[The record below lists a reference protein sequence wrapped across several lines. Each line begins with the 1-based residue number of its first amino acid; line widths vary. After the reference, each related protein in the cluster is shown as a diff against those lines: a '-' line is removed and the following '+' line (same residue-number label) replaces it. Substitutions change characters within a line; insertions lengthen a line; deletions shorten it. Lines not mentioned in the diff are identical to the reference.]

1 MNIFKT
7 RSGPLSIIAFWTFF
21 VLTILPANALD
32 SFDGFIEGAL
42 GVRTQDDTTK
52 KDSFNLLETRLQLK
66 GSHSPKLMEE
76 WSPEISIKVDLVAD
90 GYEEHLRLVARTLS
104 LAFTP
109 TDIID
114 VKLGRQT
121 LTWGTGDFLFIND
134 LFPKDYISFFSGRDD
149 EYLKL
154 PSDAIKLSVFT
165 DAASFD
171 IVIQPVMEANNSIT
185 GSRFSF
191 YDGLTGSTIGDAA
204 ARDFVEPKET
214 IENMELAL
222 RAYRTFG
229 SFEGALYFF
238 NGFYKE
244 PRGILNPATQQ
255 FFYPRLT
262 VYGLSL
268 RGPAFGGIG
277 NIEAGYYDSRQD
289 RSGDNPNIENPAFK
303 FLAGYSKDLGGD
315 LSVGAQ
321 YLIEEMLKYSAYE
334 ANLGAGEM
342 KRDEF
347 RHLITTRI
355 TKLFKDQTIISGLFI
370 FYSPSDRDAYIR
382 PHVSYNV
389 TDTLK
394 LSSGANVFLGKER
407 HTEFGQFQRNDNLYV
422 RARYSF

>member
-1 MNIFKT
+1 MKIHKRFIYA
-7 RSGPLSIIAFWTFF
+7 LAIIAFM
-21 VLTILPANALD
+21 IISLPLPGYAI
-32 SFDGFIEGAL
+32 DGFIEGAFSL
-42 GVRTQDDTTK
+42 RTQDDTTK
-52 KDSFNLLETRLQLK
+52 KDSFNLFETRLQLK
-66 GSHSPKLMEE
+66 GSHSPTLMEE
-76 WSPEISIKVDLVAD
+76 WDPELSFKVDLLAD
-90 GYEEHLRLVARTLS
+90 GYEEQLKLVARTLAIS
-104 LAFTP
+104 FTP

-121 LTWGTGDFLFIND
+121 LTWGTGDLLFIND

-154 PSDAIKLSVFT
+154 PSDAIKLSIFT
-165 DAASFD
+165 DLLSFD
-171 IVIQPVMEANNSIT
+171 AVITPVMEANNSIT

-191 YDGLTGSTIGDAA
+191 YDGLSGSIIGDAA
-204 ARDFVEPKET
+204 DRDFVEPKET
-214 IENMELAL
+214 FENMELAL

-244 PRGILNPATQQ
+244 PRGISSAAAEQ

-262 VYGLSL
+262 VYGMSL
-268 RGPAFGGIG
+268 RGPVAGGIG
-277 NIEAGYYDSRQD
+277 NIEAGYYDSRED
-289 RSGDNPNIENPAFK
+289 PDGDKGNIENPAFK
-303 FLAGYSKDLGGD
+303 FLAGFTKDLGND
-315 LSVGAQ
+315 LSVGVQ
-321 YLIEEMLKYSAYE
+321 YLIEEMLEYSAYE

-347 RHLITTRI
+347 RHLVTTRI

-370 FYSPSDRDAYIR
+370 FYSPTDQDAYIR
-382 PHVSYNV
+382 PSVSYNA

-394 LSSGANVFLGKER
+394 ISGGANIFLGKEI